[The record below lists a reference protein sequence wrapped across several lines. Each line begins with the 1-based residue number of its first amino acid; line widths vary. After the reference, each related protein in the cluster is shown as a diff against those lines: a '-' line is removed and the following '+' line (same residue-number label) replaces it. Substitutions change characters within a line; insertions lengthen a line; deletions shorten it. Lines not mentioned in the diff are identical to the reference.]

1 MCEAMTKFRRQL
13 TIILVLATAAVE
25 VWTLVG
31 LAEAG
36 VI

>member
-1 MCEAMTKFRRQL
+1 MTKFRLRL
-13 TIILVLATAAVE
+13 AAILLLAVAAVE
-25 VWTLVG
+25 VWTLVA